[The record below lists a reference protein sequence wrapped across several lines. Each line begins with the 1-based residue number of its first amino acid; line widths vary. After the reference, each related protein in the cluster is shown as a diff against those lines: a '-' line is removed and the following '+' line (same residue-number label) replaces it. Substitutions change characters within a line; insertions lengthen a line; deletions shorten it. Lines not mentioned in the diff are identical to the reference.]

1 MPKAIVTG
9 AGRGLGYA
17 IAERLRREGFEV
29 IGLDIA
35 GPNIEPCDITDTARL
50 AELAAEIGP
59 VDALVNNAGV
69 WSFGG
74 LADIAEDEFRRVLET
89 NVIGTFNVIRAFGE
103 PMRRNGGGAIVN
115 IVSIAAHSANPMAGS
130 YSPSKNGVLALT
142 RQAAL
147 EWGPDGVRV
156 NAVGPGFI
164 PTEGT
169 DAVYND
175 ARVRE
180 VRASVVPLRRLG
192 EPDDIAST
200 VAFLVSDDAAYITGQ
215 VIYVDGGYT
224 EALMTL
230 VPRPDDVPGP
240 HL

>member
-1 MPKAIVTG
+1 MPRAVVTG
-9 AGRGLGYA
+9 AGRGLGRA
-17 IAERLRREGFEV
+17 ITTRLRSSGYEV
-29 IGLDIA
+29 IGLDVSGDDVEI
-35 GPNIEPCDITDTARL
+35 CDITNTHRID
-50 AELAAEIGP
+50 ELAQSIGP
-59 VDALVNNAGV
+59 IDALVNNAGV

-74 LADIAEDEFRRVLET
+74 LADVEPDDFRRVLET
-89 NVIGTFNVIRAFGE
+89 NIIGTFNMMRAFGA
-103 PMRRNGGGAIVN
+103 PMRRTGGGAIVN

-169 DAVYND
+169 DAVYRD

-192 EPDDIAST
+192 EPEDIANA
-200 VAFLVSDDAAYITGQ
+200 VAFLVSPDAAYITGQ
-215 VIYVDGGYT
+215 VLYVDGGYT